1 MNEERL
7 LEALHQASSLELL
20 RLGTLI
26 ERLLADP
33 QRVIAIRKGLRL
45 GQRIRFF
52 DPLQG
57 ALTEGRIT
65 AMADRQVSIEQIS
78 ARRQWKLPYA
88 AIKPPDQTDVASDP
102 TPSPRAAS
110 PRREDF
116 HRGDRVSFEDR
127 YLKTHV
133 GVIVR
138 INPRT
143 ASLTADGLDWRVS
156 FALLRPVLDIEAQ
169 PATPQDPLGASRIGR
184 SSP

>member
-7 LEALHQASSLELL
+7 LEALHRASSLELF
-20 RLGTLI
+20 RLSTLI

-33 QRVIAIRKGLRL
+33 QRVIAIRKSLRL

-57 ALTEGRIT
+57 ALNEGRIT
-65 AMADRQVSIEQIS
+65 AMAERQVSIEQIS
-78 ARRQWKLPYA
+78 TRRQWKLPYA
-88 AIKPPDQTDVASDP
+88 AIEPPDQSEVVSDP
-102 TPSPRAAS
+102 TPAPRAAS

-116 HRGDRVSFEDR
+116 RRGDRVSFEDR
-127 YLKTHV
+127 YLKTHL

-143 ASLTADGLDWRVS
+143 ATVSAEGLDWRVS

-169 PATPQDPLGASRIGR
+169 PASAQDPLATSRIGCP
-184 SSP
+184 SP

>member
-1 MNEERL
+1 MNDVRV
-7 LEALHQASSLELL
+7 LEVLHNASSLELF
-20 RLGTLI
+20 RLNTLI

-45 GQRIRFF
+45 GQKIRFY

-65 AMADRQVSIEQIS
+65 AMADRHASIEQ
-78 ARRQWKLPYA
+78 ARPRRLWKLPYA
-88 AIKPPDQTDVASDP
+88 AIEPPDQSELASDP
-102 TPSPRAAS
+102 TPAPPATI

-116 HRGDRVSFEDR
+116 RRGDRVSFEDR
-127 YLKTHV
+127 YLKTHL

-143 ASLTADGLDWRVS
+143 ATVTAEGVEWRVS

-169 PATPQDPLGASRIGR
+169 SASAQDSPDESRIGR
-184 SSP
+184 PSP